1 MVALDGA
8 GLLFGGLLAS
18 GLSWVLLAELAVG
31 RIILARNPSLTG
43 LEPWSLVR
51 ELGRSCAGCAAREAR
66 DDCLR
71 TPEVVVP
78 RAGGALTALL
88 RDDGLRVR
96 VEAVVVVRPF
106 EGPAAP
112 NLPEDA
118 AVDAVAED
126 GRRAGLVGDF
136 DRGLLLGAVVDDAL
150 GPS

>member
-1 MVALDGA
+1 VVLDGA
-8 GLLFGGLLAS
+8 VLLFGGLLAS
-18 GLSWVLLAELAVG
+18 GRSCVLLAELAVG
-31 RIILARNPSLTG
+31 RIILAKNPSLTG
-43 LEPWSLVR
+43 LELWSLVR
-51 ELGRSCAGCAAREAR
+51 ELGRSCAGCAAREGR

-71 TPEVVVP
+71 TLEVADP

-106 EGPAAP
+106 EGPTAP
-112 NLPEDA
+112 NLPEDD

-126 GRRAGLVGDF
+126 GSRAGLVGDF
-136 DRGLLLGAVVDDAL
+136 DRGLLLGAVVVDVL